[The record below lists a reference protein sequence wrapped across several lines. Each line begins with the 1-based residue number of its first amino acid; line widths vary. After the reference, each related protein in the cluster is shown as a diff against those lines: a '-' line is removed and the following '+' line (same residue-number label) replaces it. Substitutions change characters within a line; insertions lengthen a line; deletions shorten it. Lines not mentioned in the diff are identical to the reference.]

1 MFSHAHTWKFCSRT
15 IDCSKP
21 VIMGIVNV
29 TPDSFS
35 DGGRFF
41 KTDDA
46 IGLGLLLAKEG
57 ADILDIGGESTR
69 PGSDPVT
76 IDEERA
82 RVIPV
87 IDGLKEAGI
96 EIPIS
101 IDTRRLEVAEEAVK
115 AGAEIVNDVSALRD
129 SPDLAKFCAK
139 KNLGLVLMH
148 MLGMPKT
155 MQEAPHYHDVIREV
169 GSFLRQRLRFAME
182 AGIEE
187 ERIVLDPGI
196 GFGKLLEH
204 NLRILRDCHEFLSL
218 GRPILIG
225 PSRKRFIGELL
236 DTKENERVAGTI
248 GACAAAYMSGA
259 RIFRVHD
266 VLPVRQALDVLH
278 AVCNLKET
286 RATK

>member
-187 ERIVLDPGI
+187 E
-196 GFGKLLEH
+196 H